1 MRGRPTLWILP
12 PMADEAGTHKPGP
25 SDPEG
30 EKGPTPTETKTAD
43 TEADAQK
50 AGADGGETKV
60 ATEAKAAERAAK
72 VSDKESKAKPAPT
85 APPSEDEINVPDW
98 RTLTVLGALFVVTA
112 GSWGAARFSC
122 NMHPPE
128 SKPPPKLTIDRLAA
142 TSKDAAIEFI
152 QRAKSND
159 YDGALQLALR
169 DARTDLES
177 ARAACQ
183 KTAAE
188 CARKREA
195 MAGLLTTAIVERQDM
210 ATADAVATTYF
221 KGEKKTYR
229 VKLARDGAI
238 WKVTSYSAE

>member
-1 MRGRPTLWILP
+1 
-12 PMADEAGTHKPGP
+12 MADEAGTQKPGP
-25 SDPEG
+25 NDPEG
-30 EKGPTPTETKTAD
+30 EKKSPTPTQ
-43 TEADAQK
+43 TEATAADAKADEKK
-50 AGADGGETKV
+50 AGADEAKT
-60 ATEAKAAERAAK
+60 ATGAKAAERETKAAER
-72 VSDKESKAKPAPT
+72 ESKAKPAPT

-98 RTLTVLGALFVVTA
+98 RTLTLLGALFVVTA

-195 MAGLLTTAIVERQDM
+195 MAGLLTTAIVEHQDM

-221 KGEKKTYR
+221 KGEKKAYR
-229 VKLARDGAI
+229 VKLTRDGAI
-238 WKVTSYSAE
+238 WKVTSYSPE